1 MQKEEMRFTFHGI
14 EYPQCAEESAG
25 FHIIQAP
32 YERTVSYGHGTNMGP
47 AALLE
52 ASQQLESYLSGFGY
66 PGEAGVYTAP
76 PLVFDTEQEVDALRS
91 IQQSF
96 TRAFELNALPIMIGG
111 EHTVTYGGLCAAK
124 ERYGRVGVIQFDAH
138 ADLRHSYRGSTWS
151 HACVMRRAVQDL
163 SLPLMQFGIRSLS
176 TEELEA
182 RKMFL
187 VTWIDAADIHA
198 TWPTT
203 DLSLP
208 EDFPEHIYI
217 TFDVDG
223 LDSSLMPATGTPE
236 PGGLFWHQAMSILDV
251 VTRGRTI
258 IAADVVELA
267 PEPGMHHC
275 DYTAAKLV
283 YTLLGLMLRSSRS

>member
-1 MQKEEMRFTFHGI
+1 MQNDSRNFTFHGI
-14 EYPQCAEESAG
+14 EYPQCAEGTAG

-32 YERTVSYGHGTNMGP
+32 YERTVSYGHGTRLGP

-52 ASQQLESYLSGFGY
+52 ASQQLESYLAGFGY
-66 PGEAGVYTAP
+66 PGEAGIHTTP
-76 PLVFDTEQEVDALRS
+76 PLDLDNGDEIQALGI
-91 IQQSF
+91 IQSSF
-96 TRAFELNALPIMIGG
+96 THAFSRGARPIMLGG

-138 ADLRHSYRGSTWS
+138 ADLRHSYRGSVWS

-163 SLPLMQFGIRSLS
+163 NLPLMQFGIRSLS
-176 TEELEA
+176 TEELQA
-182 RKMFL
+182 REGFP
-187 VTWIDAADIHA
+187 VAWVDAAQIHA
-198 TWPTT
+198 TWPET

-208 EDFPEHIYI
+208 EDFPELVYV

-223 LDSSLMPATGTPE
+223 LDASLMPATGTPE
-236 PGGLFWHQAMSILDV
+236 PGGLFWHQAMRILDV

-258 IAADVVELA
+258 VAADVVELA

-283 YTLLGLMLRSSRS
+283 YTIMGLMLRDLR